1 MKLGLIPLDERPAC
15 ARYPQMIG
23 DIAGVKVL
31 LPPATALSHFREAGD
46 CLAIAGWLREN
57 ASELD
62 ALVVSIEMLACGGL
76 IASRITDD
84 ATAAL
89 LSRLEI
95 LRELKRG
102 HPQLRIYGFNLI
114 ARISGNPD
122 SVAEPSYWS
131 ESGPQIY
138 RYSQAYDA
146 RRWGDGPAPQR
157 EQLNEGHLLDVLR
170 RRLRNHIVN
179 LAVLDLL
186 AEDVFDLL
194 VISSDDTSEYG
205 FGTREKIWI
214 QEWVDRRG
222 GDESLHVYP
231 GADEV
236 ASALLA
242 RALVDFIGEA
252 PRFYTHY
259 AIEADKERTAPFEDG
274 PVCLTLE
281 RQIRAVG
288 ATQVDDIDAADMIV
302 AVNPPAPSAGSYFH
316 PDQAESERNYRGDA
330 LVDLAEQIGCWIN
343 EGRRVIVCDLAYPN
357 GSDPVLIEALQQ
369 KIRLRDLAAYGGW
382 NTAGNTIGVA
392 LAQGIAQSCVCNE
405 EAALRFL
412 THRFVEDFCFMHRVR
427 PTMNADMSRYD
438 DTTESAMID
447 LVSRGL
453 NEQIRHLSG
462 LGAWQ
467 VSNVRL
473 PMKRRFE
480 VDFELERL

>member
-23 DIAGVKVL
+23 DIAGVKLL
-31 LPPATALSHFREAGD
+31 LPPATALSRIREPGD
-46 CLAIAGWLREN
+46 CSAIAGWLREN

-62 ALVVSIEMLACGGL
+62 ALVVSIEMLVYGGL
-76 IASRITDD
+76 TASRITDD
-84 ATAAL
+84 ATVAL
-89 LSRLEI
+89 LNRLEI

-102 HPQLRIYGFNLI
+102 HPHLRIYGFNLI
-114 ARISGNPD
+114 TRISGNPD
-122 SVAEPSYWS
+122 SVAEPDYWS

-146 RRWGDGPAPQR
+146 RRWGGGPTPRQER
-157 EQLNEGHLLDVLR
+157 LNERHLLDVLR

-205 FGTREKIWI
+205 FGTRERVWI
-214 QEWVDRRG
+214 QEWADRRG
-222 GDESLHVYP
+222 GDESLLVYP

-236 ASALLA
+236 ASALLG
-242 RALVDFIGEA
+242 RAFVDFLDEA
-252 PRFYTHY
+252 PRFFTHY

-288 ATQVDDIDAADMIV
+288 GTQVDDIDAANMIV
-302 AVNPPAPSAGSYFH
+302 AVNPPAPSAGSFFQ
-316 PDQAESERNYRGDA
+316 PDRAECDRNYRQGA
-330 LVDLAEQIGCWIN
+330 LVDFAEQIDCWIN
-343 EGRRVIVCDLAYPN
+343 DGRRVIVCDLAYPN
-357 GSDPVLIEALQQ
+357 GSDPVLIAALQQ

-392 LAQGIAQSCVCNE
+392 LAQGIAQLREFNE

-412 THRFVEDFCFMHRVR
+412 THRFAEDFCFMHQVR
-427 PTMNADMSRYD
+427 PTMNADMPRYD
-438 DTTESAMID
+438 DKTEAAMIE

-453 NEQIRHLSG
+453 NDQIRHLSG

-480 VDFELERL
+480 VDFDLERL

>member
-1 MKLGLIPLDERPAC
+1 MKIGLIPLDERPAC

-23 DIAGVKVL
+23 DIAGVKLL
-31 LPPATALSHFREAGD
+31 LPPATALSRIREPGD
-46 CLAIAGWLREN
+46 CPAIAGWLREN

-62 ALVVSIEMLACGGL
+62 ALVVSIEMLVYGGL
-76 IASRITDD
+76 TASRISDD
-84 ATAAL
+84 ATVAL
-89 LSRLEI
+89 LNRLEC
-95 LRELKRG
+95 LRELKQG
-102 HPQLRIYGFNLI
+102 HPHLRIYGFNLI
-114 ARISGNPD
+114 TRISGDPD
-122 SVAEPSYWS
+122 SVAEPDYWS

-146 RRWGDGPAPQR
+146 RRWGNEPAPQR
-157 EQLNEGHLLDVLR
+157 EQLNESHLLDVLR

-186 AEDVFDLL
+186 AENVFDLL

-205 FGTREKIWI
+205 FGTREKIWV

-222 GDESLHVYP
+222 GDERLLVYP

-242 RALVDFIGEA
+242 RAFVDFLDQA
-252 PRFYTHY
+252 PRFFTHY

-288 ATQVDDIDAADMIV
+288 GTEVDDIDAADMIV
-302 AVNPPAPSAGSYFH
+302 AVNPPAPGARSFFQ
-316 PDQAESERNYRGDA
+316 PDRAESDRNYRQGA
-330 LVDLAEQIGCWIN
+330 LADLAERIGCWLD

-392 LAQGIAQSCVCNE
+392 LAQGIAQLREFNE
-405 EAALRFL
+405 KAALRFL
-412 THRFVEDFCFMHRVR
+412 THRFAEDYCFMHQVR
-427 PTMNADMSRYD
+427 PTMNVDMPRYD
-438 DTTESAMID
+438 DKTEAAMIE
-447 LVSRGL
+447 LVSRAL
-453 NEQIRHLSG
+453 NEQIRQLSG

>member
-23 DIAGVKVL
+23 DIAGLKL
-31 LPPATALSHFREAGD
+31 LAPPAAALSRMREPGN

-62 ALVVSIEMLACGGL
+62 ALIVSIDMLVYGGL
-76 IASRITDD
+76 TASRITDD
-84 ATAAL
+84 ATVAL
-89 LSRLEI
+89 LSRLDI

-102 HPQLRIYGFNLI
+102 HPRLRIYGFNLI
-114 ARISGNPD
+114 TRISGNPD
-122 SVAEPSYWS
+122 SVAEPEYWS

-138 RYSQAYDA
+138 QYSQAYDA
-146 RRWGDGPAPQR
+146 RRWGAGPAPQR
-157 EQLNEGHLLDVLR
+157 EQLQESHLLDVLR

-186 AEDVFDLL
+186 AENVFDLL

-205 FGTREKIWI
+205 FGTREKVWI

-222 GDESLHVYP
+222 GDESLLVYP

-236 ASALLA
+236 ACALLA
-242 RALVDFIGEA
+242 RAFVDILEQA
-252 PRFYTHY
+252 PRFFTHY
-259 AIEADKERTAPFEDG
+259 AIEADKDRTAPFEDG
-274 PVCLTLE
+274 PVCLTLQ

-288 ATQVDDIDAADMIV
+288 GIQVDDIAEADMIV
-302 AVNPPAPSAGSYFH
+302 AVNPPAPSARSFFQ
-316 PDQAESERNYRGDA
+316 PEQAESDRRYRQGA
-330 LVDLAEQIGCWIN
+330 LIDLAEQIGRWIN

-357 GSDPVLIEALQQ
+357 GSDPVLIGALQQ

-392 LAQGIAQSCVCNE
+392 LAQGIAQLRDFNQE
-405 EAALRFL
+405 EALRFL
-412 THRFVEDFCFMHRVR
+412 THRFAEDFCFMHQLR
-427 PTMNADMSRYD
+427 PTMNADMPRYD
-438 DTTESAMID
+438 DTTEAAMIE

-453 NEQIRHLSG
+453 NDRIRHLYG
-462 LGAWQ
+462 LGAWR

-480 VDFELERL
+480 IDFDLERL